1 MDNAVVIDEKD
12 NVAVVIKSVANGDF
26 VNYTFEG
33 KRTSLLARKDVSIYH
48 KIAIKDIQKDEFVV
62 KYGEHIGIALCN
74 IEAGEH
80 VHIHNL
86 RGQREDLEA
95 KA

>member
-1 MDNAVVIDEKD
+1 MDNAIVIDEKD
-12 NVAVVIKSVANGDF
+12 NVAVVIKSVANGDSI
-26 VNYTFEG
+26 NYTFGG
-33 KRTSLLARKDVSIYH
+33 KSTSLIARENISIYH
-48 KIAIKDIQKDEFVV
+48 KIAIKDIHKDEYVV

-74 IEAGEH
+74 IIAGEH